1 MSSWLWLGG
10 YGWGLRVRG
19 LVLVVRG
26 WSRGLRGW
34 GYGLGVRVWVGGLGL
49 GITGWAPAT
58 AAKRNAYVFLR
69 DQKKR
74 NRRQTGVLC
83 VLRTRNKE
91 IRRRAGIGRFT
102 HSKKESGPK
111 RDA

>member
-1 MSSWLWLGG
+1 MGG

-58 AAKRNAYVFLR
+58 AAKRNAYVFYAI
-69 DQKKR
+69 KK
-74 NRRQTGVLC
+74 
-83 VLRTRNKE
+83 NKTAA
-91 IRRRAGIGRFT
+91 RLG
-102 HSKKESGPK
+102 S
-111 RDA
+111 